1 MIFSETIEI
10 VHSNLIDTGVFSEED
25 QDYRTLT
32 DEELRLLEDGGARNL
47 EDNEENK
54 RLLE

>member
-32 DEELRLLEDGGARNL
+32 DEELRLL
-47 EDNEENK
+47 
-54 RLLE
+54 